1 MFVQLLDIVVVH
13 DHQSNCW
20 TTHLYLDSYRQGVEL
35 FIQFSEDNQLFQREA
50 AEPVK
55 RRRTGERCEKRIKS
69 MTNTMWEHTFITGC
83 QSSTC
88 CFPHFISVLGCE
100 IYRQLLEN
108 INNHRESSWAIKSC
122 FVNRWHAT
130 VLLNLSVY
138 ETEILMEAA
147 RRAHV
152 VQFRFALLKHVGR
165 MQWKIGTLYSK
176 MHCTKTGE
184 HMYCR

>member
-147 RRAHV
+147 DTEE
-152 VQFRFALLKHVGR
+152 L
-165 MQWKIGTLYSK
+165 M
-176 MHCTKTGE
+176 
-184 HMYCR
+184 